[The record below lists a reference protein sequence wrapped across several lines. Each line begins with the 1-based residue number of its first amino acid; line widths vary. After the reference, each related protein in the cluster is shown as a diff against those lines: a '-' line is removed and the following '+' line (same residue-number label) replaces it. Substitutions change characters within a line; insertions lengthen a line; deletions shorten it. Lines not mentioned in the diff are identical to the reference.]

1 MKNYFDSEDN
11 NYNTTKEDLINSPI
25 TEYENLMRMDREI
38 RNGSRP
44 TPNQLAEILN
54 VNRRTIF
61 RYKKMLIERFSAPLK
76 LSRTEPRGY
85 YYENPDFTMSDILLN
100 EDESFALQ
108 ISVRLANMMLYNSE
122 LYRKFIKGINSLNNR
137 ATKIDQNKGRKAADR
152 IQFAFTHDDFLP
164 KKLLPEHEL
173 LILDALQ
180 TGKIL
185 KFQMKNFYTGEDSP
199 EEFIVVPVYMTMYKD
214 HWCLLAIKYEQNPEK
229 FTLTKESF
237 VLLNID
243 FISAVYEYKD
253 SHAKLQFLK
262 NEVSE
267 SPYRGNADCIDDD
280 SYSDTQKLQELS
292 IHFSISFPEIK
303 KSYSCLLNF
312 EQNEKHEY
320 ALSTNDA
327 TACLMFVEEI
337 Y

>member
-1 MKNYFDSEDN
+1 MKDYFDFEDD

-38 RNGSRP
+38 RNGSHP
-44 TPNQLAEILN
+44 TPDQLAEILN

-122 LYRKFIKGINSLNNR
+122 LYKKFIKGINSLNNR

-152 IQFAFTHDDFLP
+152 IQFAFTHDDFVP

-173 LILDALQ
+173 LILDALK
-180 TGKIL
+180 TGKVL
-185 KFQMKNFYTGEDSP
+185 KFQMKNFFTD
-199 EEFIVVPVYMTMYKD
+199 EEASEEIAAVPVYMTMYKE
-214 HWCLLAIKYEQNPEK
+214 HWCLLVIKYEQNLEQ

-243 FISAVYEYKD
+243 FISAVSEYKD
-253 SHAKLQFLK
+253 SHAKLQFMK

-267 SPYRGNADCIDDD
+267 SPYRGNADCLDDN

-292 IHFSISFPEIK
+292 MHFSISFPKIK

-320 ALSTNDA
+320 DLSTNEA
-327 TACLMFVEEI
+327 TACLMYVKED
-337 Y
+337 